1 MKNKIFIYLFSF
13 SVLFNIFQ
21 YMNQKNIFEIQQKK
35 LNSLTAKSEKLVD
48 SVETLNNKISDLN
61 YFTFIGNEKAMTYME
76 NIGYEAHSIE
86 AYVMNEIY
94 DKNLIKGG
102 NPIVPFE
109 GMNGPML
116 VNKIQFLNH
125 KWLQA
130 DFSDG
135 KYWGEVLIEYSMNE
149 NGQLELRELA
159 SLLYPLD

>member
-1 MKNKIFIYLFSF
+1 MKNKIFLYLFLF

-21 YMNQKNIFEIQQKK
+21 YMNQKNIFEIQEKK

-76 NIGYEAHSIE
+76 NMGYEAYSIE
-86 AYVMNEIY
+86 SHVMNEIY

-102 NPIVPFE
+102 NPVVPFE

-116 VNKIQFLNH
+116 INKIKFLNH

-135 KYWGEVLIEYSMNE
+135 KYWGEVLIEYSINE
-149 NGQLELRELA
+149 NGQLELTDLA
-159 SLLYPLD
+159 SLLYPVD